1 MAQTIEVNETSRVL
15 QRVARSHAHASSQPL
30 QPAIAELQLTKLQRL
45 LLTTDG
51 TVTDIVET
59 HAGERVRVVRL
70 FQGLIEAGEAIPD
83 MDLEADD
90 PILFRKIL
98 LQGRITGRNLLYAES
113 VIVPDRL
120 DAPIRDQLL
129 RCELPI
135 GHLIIQNRLET
146 FREILLWGKE
156 SADDIAGYFEVPKA
170 EDVIFRSYRIF
181 AGWQPIMMITEKF
194 PQGLYLD

>member
-181 AGWQPIMMITEKF
+181 AGGQPIMMITEKF

>member
-1 MAQTIEVNETSRVL
+1 MAQTIEINKPSRVL
-15 QRVARSHAHASSQPL
+15 QRAGRWHEHASLQPL
-30 QPAIAELQLTKLQRL
+30 QPAIGALQLTKLQRL

-70 FQGLIEAGEAIPD
+70 FQGLIQAGEPIPD

-98 LQGRITGRNLLYAES
+98 LQGRISGHNLLYAES

-120 DAPIRDQLL
+120 DAPIR
-129 RCELPI
+129 
-135 GHLIIQNRLET
+135 
-146 FREILLWGKE
+146 
-156 SADDIAGYFEVPKA
+156 
-170 EDVIFRSYRIF
+170 
-181 AGWQPIMMITEKF
+181 
-194 PQGLYLD
+194 